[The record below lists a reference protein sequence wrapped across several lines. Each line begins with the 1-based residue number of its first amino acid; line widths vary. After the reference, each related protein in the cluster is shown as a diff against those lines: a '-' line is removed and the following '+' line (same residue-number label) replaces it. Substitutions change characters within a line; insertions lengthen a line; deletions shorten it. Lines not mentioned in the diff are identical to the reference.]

1 MICKIANLNKNKGNQ
16 SISIDITKS
25 ERGYDDYNSAVGQL
39 NQVEIKQE
47 EQIRQTKHTEP
58 RVTNRATGADRTPT
72 QNFRKKNHF
81 STDFIPFSNRLF
93 QLDTHRHIAFV
104 RSEEEASEEERKQKN
119 ATTTGEKKP
128 KKSTHQN

>member
-1 MICKIANLNKNKGNQ
+1 MICKIANLNKNKGNK

-72 QNFRKKNHF
+72 QNFRKKK
-81 STDFIPFSNRLF
+81 PFLDRLYSVF
-93 QLDTHRHIAFV
+93 
-104 RSEEEASEEERKQKN
+104 
-119 ATTTGEKKP
+119 KP
-128 KKSTHQN
+128 SFPVGHTSTHCVCSF